1 MGYRFDIGRGTEG
14 SRGEKL
20 CEGHRE
26 GELRGEND
34 GLGQKRDGG
43 EGGRTREGE
52 GRERE
57 RGVGVRKGGKE

>member
-1 MGYRFDIGRGTEG
+1 MGYRWDIGRGTEG

-34 GLGQKRDGG
+34 G
-43 EGGRTREGE
+43 
-52 GRERE
+52 
-57 RGVGVRKGGKE
+57 